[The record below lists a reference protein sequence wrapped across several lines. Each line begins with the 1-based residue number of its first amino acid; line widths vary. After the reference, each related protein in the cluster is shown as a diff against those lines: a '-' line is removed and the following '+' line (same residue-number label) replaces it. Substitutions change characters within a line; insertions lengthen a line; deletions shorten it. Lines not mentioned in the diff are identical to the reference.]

1 MRLLIV
7 MVLAAIPLANAFAQR
22 ESPFAVYLFG
32 SLADDRTTR
41 PSSFNPNCWESR
53 TVGGAGV
60 DFEYT
65 TPVSLT
71 VQAGV
76 HYLGFHKN
84 KNCFPEMELWTSVIP
99 LTLGYAFQL
108 GPHIV
113 VTPKLGLASMQ
124 VNGTFN
130 GQDSS
135 DRSVKPTYGL
145 AVEGR
150 LHRHWGLRGEVNR
163 YTGTTNLFG
172 AEGFHQD
179 FRVAQFGG
187 VFRW

>member
-1 MRLLIV
+1 MRLLV
-7 MVLAAIPLANAFAQR
+7 AMVLAALPLANAFAQR
-22 ESPFAVYLFG
+22 ESPFAAYFFG

-65 TPVSLT
+65 TPVSVTL
-71 VQAGV
+71 QAGL
-76 HYLGFHKN
+76 HYLGYHKN
-84 KNCFPEMELWTSVIP
+84 KNCTPEMELSTSVIP
-99 LTLGYAFQL
+99 VTLGYAFQV
-108 GPHIV
+108 GPHVV
-113 VTPKLGLASMQ
+113 VTPKLGLSYMH
-124 VNGTFN
+124 VNGTYA
-130 GQDSS
+130 GQEDSDKS
-135 DRSVKPTYGL
+135 IKPTFGL

-163 YTGTTNLFG
+163 YTGNTNLFG
-172 AEGFHQD
+172 SGEFNQD
-179 FRVAQFGG
+179 FTVFQFGG